1 MLELKYN
8 QYKFFVLQDFYIVLS
23 DIELIGIMKRCPYKS
38 YFVRGGDGVM
48 PRSTFYEKLA
58 KYRHDVS
65 IQIYF

>member
-48 PRSTFYEKLA
+48 P
-58 KYRHDVS
+58 
-65 IQIYF
+65 